1 MSLAVIPGSFDPMTV
16 GHVDVVERASKIFD
30 TVVVMVMINSQKNY
44 MFTTEQRYQLAKLSC
59 DHLPN
64 VKVLYS
70 EGMLVDVVRELGAN
84 VIVKGVRTIKDFKYE
99 QEMAYYNKA
108 RNPDAETM
116 YLPCDPALK
125 RVSSTLVRK
134 LIAEGKPLDGILMP
148 TVIKKLELDGIIKTQ
163 NK

>member
-1 MSLAVIPGSFDPMTV
+1 MSLAIIPGSYDPITV
-16 GHVDVVERASKIFD
+16 GHVDVIARASKIFD
-30 TVVVMVMINSQKNY
+30 TVVVTVMINSQKSY
-44 MFTTEQRYQLAKLSC
+44 MFTPEQRTQLAKLSC

-108 RNPDAETM
+108 KEPAAETM
-116 YLPCDPALK
+116 YLPAAPELK
-125 RVSSTLVRK
+125 RISSTLARK
-134 LIAEGKPLDGILMP
+134 LIEEDKSLDGILMP
-148 TVIKKLELDGIIKTQ
+148 TAIKKLEADKTISRS
-163 NK
+163 K